1 MSYYEEADLS
11 RFPEIG
17 KYRPDLFEKF
27 MAWYQACQEEGA
39 LSRREKALIGLA
51 VAHAVQCPYCID
63 AYSQTC
69 LESGSNLE
77 QMTEAIHMAS
87 AIRGGA
93 ALIHGVQAH
102 SSVERVSM

>member
-1 MSYYEEADLS
+1 MAYYDEEDLN
-11 RFPEIG
+11 RFAEMG

-63 AYSQTC
+63 AYSQAC

-93 ALIHGVQAH
+93 SLVHGIQAH
-102 SSVERVSM
+102 NAVQKVSM